1 MNITLNLLRVC
12 SVAALLALSGA
23 IYTTENAAAQETMKQ
38 KMCIECWVKCCPF
51 QIGCKGYPCD
61 PNSSVARKAD
71 SGAQVMITGKLLVAE
86 FKPTDDQ
93 KTFEVK
99 QETKLDAETAE
110 ALGFKEVTMMPGQ
123 YPITKLENGKAKV
136 TIRVKTLSKGYDL
149 KDNKAKSKN

>member
-23 IYTTENAAAQETMKQ
+23 IYTTENAAAQETAKQ
-38 KMCIECWVKCCPF
+38 RIDCWVKCCPWE
-51 QIGCKGYPCD
+51 IGCKWSPAG
-61 PNSSVARKAD
+61 SSAARKAD

-86 FKPTDDQ
+86 FKPTSDQ
-93 KTFEVK
+93 KIFEVK

-136 TIRVKTLSKGYDL
+136 TIKVKTVPKGYDL